1 MNHNIASSNFT
12 ITSLVKKSQ
21 KSLKVESWPLKS
33 KIKGCQIIWSKVTCF
48 VKVVKYRGVF
58 AVTNFNIDVKWG
70 VLRNIWSWAISEE
83 FCVKGRLMEWLH
95 LSFLVQIKF
104 SSWPRLALNMGS
116 WLSRSIFFITLW
128 RHLLLSKSGK
138 SRSQINVSSG
148 PRFNSNMEEK

>member
-83 FCVKGRLMEWLH
+83 FCVKGRLRVWFKFESKFEVTLIFQWLCKLEKWNDWQWH
-95 LSFLVQIKF
+95 CQLRSSNFCSFSCLAAFCTMYCLNYVIVARKINF
-104 SSWPRLALNMGS
+104 PR
-116 WLSRSIFFITLW
+116 
-128 RHLLLSKSGK
+128 
-138 SRSQINVSSG
+138 
-148 PRFNSNMEEK
+148 